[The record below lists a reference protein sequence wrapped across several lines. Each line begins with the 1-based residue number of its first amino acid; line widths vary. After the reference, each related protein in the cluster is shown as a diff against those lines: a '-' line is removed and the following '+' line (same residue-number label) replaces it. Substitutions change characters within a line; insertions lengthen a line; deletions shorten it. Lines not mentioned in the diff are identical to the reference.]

1 MIVIFNSG
9 SGEQKGSDD
18 LRAAL
23 EAEGLDARLLV
34 AHSGHDVARL
44 AAEAAAS
51 DDPVIVAAGGDGT
64 ISTVASVLVG
74 TGKALGIIPRGTFNF
89 FARRLRIPLEL
100 ADAVKTLAHPRTDTI
115 DLGEVNDRIFLN
127 NSSIGLYP
135 AALREREQAYQKF
148 GRNRLVAY
156 LSGAVALLRQS
167 GRHLHLRLEAD
178 GDALTLRS
186 QFVFVCTNR
195 DQLDFYQIR
204 GSECLDAGMLAVYTA
219 PPLHWVQM
227 IRLGARMI
235 LRRLDRAEEYVALC
249 TGELDIETRR
259 PRIEVAIDGERV
271 MMECPLRYRLR
282 RNALRVLVPAEAP
295 EPSGKSDSSEP
306 SDQSVPA
313 KT

>member
-1 MIVIFNSG
+1 VIVIFNKG

-18 LRAAL
+18 LRTALHAAGL
-23 EAEGLDARLLV
+23 EPRLLI
-34 AHSGHDVARL
+34 AHSGHEVVRL
-44 AAEAAAS
+44 AAEAAA
-51 DDPVIVAAGGDGT
+51 DPDPVVVAAGGDGT
-64 ISTVASVLVG
+64 ISTVAAALAG
-74 TGKALGIIPRGTFNF
+74 TGKTLGIIPRGTFNF

-100 ADAVKTLAHPRTDTI
+100 ADAVETLANARTETI
-115 DLGEVNDRIFLN
+115 DLGEVNDRVFIN

-135 AALREREQAYQKF
+135 AALREREEAYHKF

-167 GRHLHLRLEAD
+167 GRHLHLRLKAD
-178 GDALTLRS
+178 GDALALRS

-235 LRRLDRAEEYVALC
+235 LRRLDQAEEYVALC

-271 MMECPLRYRLR
+271 TMQCPLRYRLR
-282 RNALRVLVPAEAP
+282 RNALRVLVPAEIPEAP
-295 EPSGKSDSSEP
+295 DKSE
-306 SDQSVPA
+306 PA